1 MPFLDL
7 YTAIIII
14 HMMLTVSDSKLVMWW
29 AKAILYEILIA
40 AFGIINW
47 TSKVVKGDSNGFG

>member
-1 MPFLDL
+1 
-7 YTAIIII
+7 
-14 HMMLTVSDSKLVMWW
+14 MMLTVSDSKLVMWW